1 MNDNPLWQLAW
12 GFLAISM
19 IAVGGGIAV
28 VPEMNRLAVDVH
40 GWMDDARF
48 AQLFALAQAAPGPNV
63 LVVGLIG
70 WQVAGLAGM
79 MVATLAMTGPAALIA
94 FWFSRARRR
103 LSGAGWLRLMERG
116 LVPVAVGLILAS
128 GVILAQGAA
137 AQWRTLGAAV
147 LGSAPMGWVA
157 LGLAAAATLFVWRS
171 DRSPLWVLA
180 VGAVAGAVLL

>member
-1 MNDNPLWQLAW
+1 MNENPLWQLAL
-12 GFLAISM
+12 GFLGISM

-70 WQVAGLAGM
+70 WQVAGLGGM
-79 MVATLAMTGPAALIA
+79 LVAIAAMTGPAGLIA
-94 FWFSRARRR
+94 YGFARFRRR
-103 LSGAGWLRLMERG
+103 RAGAGWLRLIERG
-116 LVPVAVGLILAS
+116 LVPVAIGLILAS
-128 GVILAQGAA
+128 GVILGQAA
-137 AQWRTLGAAV
+137 AV
-147 LGSAPMGWVA
+147 NA
-157 LGLAAAATLFVWRS
+157 LCVGLTIAATLFVWRS

-180 VGAVAGAVLL
+180 VGAVAGAIFL

>member
-1 MNDNPLWQLAW
+1 MNEDPLSDLLW

-40 GWMDDARF
+40 GWMDNARF

-79 MVATLAMTGPAALIA
+79 LVAIFAMTGPAGLLAYG
-94 FWFSRARRR
+94 FSRFRRR
-103 LSGAGWLRLMERG
+103 LAGAGWLRLTERG
-116 LVPVAVGLILAS
+116 LVPVAIGLILAS
-128 GVILAQGAA
+128 GIILGEAA
-137 AQWRTLGAAV
+137 ALNWVCVALTLG
-147 LGSAPMGWVA
+147 S
-157 LGLAAAATLFVWRS
+157 TLFVWRT
-171 DRSPLWVLA
+171 DHSPLWIL
-180 VGAVAGAVLL
+180 GAGAVSGALFL